1 MYDSGLL
8 LERLQ
13 TVLTALERIP
23 RRCADIS
30 QPSDFLANEA
40 GLDRMDAVCMI
51 LIAAGEEFKNIDKQ
65 TEGKLFARY
74 PQVQWRGA
82 IGLRDVLAHGY
93 FDVDTEQLY
102 TICKERIPVLIET
115 IRKLSPKSKI
125 VKKKII
131 NDGLPAIK
139 PV

>member
-1 MYDSGLL
+1 MYDANLL

-13 TVLTALERIP
+13 SVLTALERIP
-23 RRCADIS
+23 RRSADIS
-30 QPSDFLANEA
+30 QSSDFLTSEA
-40 GLDRMDAVCMI
+40 GLDRMDGICMI
-51 LIAAGEEFKNIDKQ
+51 LIATGEEFKRIDRQ

-102 TICKERIPVLIET
+102 TICMERIPPL
-115 IRKLSPKSKI
+115 
-125 VKKKII
+125 
-131 NDGLPAIK
+131 
-139 PV
+139 

>member
-1 MYDSGLL
+1 MSDANLL

-13 TVLTALERIP
+13 TILAALERIP

-30 QPSDFLANEA
+30 QPSDFLASDA
-40 GLDRMDAVCMI
+40 GIDRMDGICMI
-51 LIAAGEEFKNIDKQ
+51 LIAVGEEFKKIDRQ
-65 TEGKLFARY
+65 TEGNLFARY

-102 TICKERIPVLIET
+102 TICTERIPPLIET
-115 IRKLSPKSKI
+115 IRQMI
-125 VKKKII
+125 GDIEH
-131 NDGLPAIK
+131 GAA
-139 PV
+139 

>member
-30 QPSDFLANEA
+30 QPSDFSADEA

-82 IGLRDVLAHGY
+82 MGLRDVLAHGY

-115 IRKLSPKSKI
+115 VRQM
-125 VKKKII
+125 
-131 NDGLPAIK
+131 IK
-139 PV
+139 DIEHGAAS

>member
-1 MYDSGLL
+1 MSDASLL

-13 TVLTALERIP
+13 AVLTALERIP
-23 RRCADIS
+23 RRCAGIS
-30 QPSDFLANEA
+30 QPSDFLTSDA
-40 GLDRMDAVCMI
+40 GIDSMDAICMI
-51 LIAAGEEFKNIDKQ
+51 LIAAGEEFKKIDRQ

-102 TICKERIPVLIET
+102 TICIERIPPLIET
-115 IRKLSPKSKI
+115 VREMIEDI
-125 VKKKII
+125 EH
-131 NDGLPAIK
+131 GAA
-139 PV
+139 

>member
-13 TVLTALERIP
+13 TILTALERIP

-30 QPSDFLANEA
+30 RPSDFSADDT
-40 GLDRMDAVCMI
+40 GLDRMDAICMI
-51 LIAAGEEFKNIDKQ
+51 LIAAGEEFRNIDKK

-82 IGLRDVLAHGY
+82 MGLRDVLAHGY

-115 IRKLSPKSKI
+115 IRKMIEELH
-125 VKKKII
+125 
-131 NDGLPAIK
+131 
-139 PV
+139 